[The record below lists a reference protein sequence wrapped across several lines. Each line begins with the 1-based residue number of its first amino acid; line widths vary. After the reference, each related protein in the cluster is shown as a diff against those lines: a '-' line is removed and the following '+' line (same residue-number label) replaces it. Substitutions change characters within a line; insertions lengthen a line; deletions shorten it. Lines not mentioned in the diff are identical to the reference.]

1 MANKNI
7 KFWQGNEALAYGA
20 IAAGC
25 RYFGGYPITPSTEIM
40 ETLALELPKCGGRFM
55 QMEDE
60 LGAIASSIGASI
72 SGTKALT
79 ASSGP
84 GFTLKQENLGLAY
97 EAEIPLVVVDVMRGG
112 PSTGLP
118 TQASQQ
124 DVMQARY
131 GTHGDHATIAY
142 APASVAECYML
153 AVEAFNSAERY
164 RQPVLILSDAEI
176 GHMREKFVVPEVDA
190 LHIVDRKKPATTPDK
205 FVPYAA
211 DIEDDVPPM
220 ASFGDG
226 YRWHVT
232 GLIHNEWGFPT
243 NDPVEIDAKMRRIMR
258 KVERFR
264 DDIVKY
270 ETLEVGDADVLVI
283 SYGSV
288 SRSSIRAVND
298 ARKQGIKVGHLRPIT
313 LWPFPDKEI
322 EKLTRKVKT
331 IIVPELNCGQ
341 MVLEV
346 ERAVHGKAR
355 VVPMNRVDGEL
366 FQPSEIF
373 DKIIEEVK

>member
-1 MANKNI
+1 MAK
-7 KFWQGNEALAYGA
+7 KRVEFWQGNEAIAYGA

-25 RYFGGYPITPSTEIM
+25 RFFGGYPITPSTEVM
-40 ETLALELPKCGGRFM
+40 ETMAVELPRIGGTFI

-60 LGAIASSIGASI
+60 LAAMACTIGAAITGVKSM
-72 SGTKALT
+72 T

-118 TQASQQ
+118 TQAAQQ
-124 DVMQARY
+124 DVMQARW
-131 GTHGDHATIAY
+131 GSHGDHGTVAY
-142 APASVAECYML
+142 APASVAECYSL
-153 AVEAFNSAERY
+153 TIEAFNVSERY
-164 RQPVLILSDAEI
+164 RQPVLIMSDAEI
-176 GHMREKFVVPEVDA
+176 GHMREKFVVPDPA
-190 LHIVDRKKPATTPDK
+190 TLKIIDRKKPSVSPDD
-205 FVPYAA
+205 FVPYAP
-211 DIEDDVPPM
+211 DLEDDVPAM
-220 ASFGDG
+220 AGFGDG

-232 GLIHNEWGFPT
+232 GLTHNEWGFPT
-243 NDPVEIDAKMRRIMR
+243 GDPVEIEKKMNRLMR
-258 KVERFR
+258 KIDRFR

-270 ETLEVGDADVLVI
+270 DTNSVEDAELLVVT
-283 SYGSV
+283 YGSV
-288 SRSSIRAVND
+288 SRSSVRAVQD
-298 ARKQGIKVGHLRPIT
+298 ARAKGIRVGHFRPIT
-313 LWPFPDKEI
+313 LWPFPDKEL
-322 EKLTRKVKT
+322 ERLARKVKA

-355 VVPMNRVDGEL
+355 VIPLNLVNGEL

-373 DKIIEEVK
+373 EKIVEEVK

>member
-1 MANKNI
+1 MAKVE
-7 KFWQGNEALAYGA
+7 FWQGNEALAMGA

-25 RYFGGYPITPSTEIM
+25 RFYGGYPITPSTEIM
-40 ETLALELPKCGGRFM
+40 ETMAVELPKCGGVFQ

-60 LGAIASSIGASI
+60 LGAMASTIGASI
-72 SGTKALT
+72 AGAKALT

-97 EAEIPLVVVDVMRGG
+97 EAEIPVVVVDVMRGG

-118 TQASQQ
+118 TQGAQQ
-124 DVMQARY
+124 DVMQARW
-131 GTHGDHATIAY
+131 GSHGDHGTIAY
-142 APASVAECYML
+142 APASVPECYTL
-153 AVEAFNSAERY
+153 AIEAFNAAERY

-176 GHMREKFVVPEVDA
+176 GHMREKFVVPEPGSFE
-190 LHIVDRKKPATTPDK
+190 IVNRKKPAVDPEH
-205 FVPYAA
+205 FVPYKA

-220 ASFGDG
+220 AGFGDG

-232 GLIHNEWGFPT
+232 GLTHNEWGFPT
-243 NDPVEIDAKMRRIMR
+243 NDPVEIDKKMRRLMR
-258 KVERFR
+258 KIDRFR

-270 ETLEVGDADVLVI
+270 ETVSAEDAEVLVV

-288 SRSSIRAVND
+288 SRSSVRAVKD
-298 ARKQGIKVGHLRPIT
+298 ARAQGIKAGHFRPIT
-313 LWPFPDKEI
+313 LWPFADKEL
-322 EKLTRKVKT
+322 EKLARKVKT

-346 ERAVHGKAR
+346 ERAVHGKAC
-355 VVPMNRVDGEL
+355 VVPMSLVNGEL

-373 DKIIEEVK
+373 EKIVEEVK

>member
-1 MANKNI
+1 MAEI
-7 KFWQGNEALAYGA
+7 KFWQGNEAIAYGA
-20 IAAGC
+20 LAAGC
-25 RYFGGYPITPSTEIM
+25 RFYAGYPITPSTEIM
-40 ETLALELPKCGGRFM
+40 ETMALELPKVGGVFQ

-60 LGAIASSIGASI
+60 LGSVACAIGASI
-72 SGTKALT
+72 TGTKAMT

-84 GFTLKQENLGLAY
+84 GFTLKQENIGLAY

-124 DVMQARY
+124 DVMQARW
-131 GTHGDHATIAY
+131 GTHGDHGTIAL
-142 APASVAECYML
+142 APSSVTECYEL
-153 AVEAFNSAERY
+153 AVTAFNLAERF

-176 GHMREKFVVPEVDA
+176 GHMREKFVVPDPKT
-190 LHIVDRKKPATTPDK
+190 LKIVNRKKPTVDPEH
-205 FVPYAA
+205 FVPYQA

-220 ASFGDG
+220 AAFGDG

-232 GLIHNEWGFPT
+232 GLTHNDWGFPT
-243 NDPVEIDAKMRRIMR
+243 TNPEEIDKKMRRLMR
-258 KVERFR
+258 KVDRFR

-270 ETLEVGDADVLVI
+270 DTVEVEDADILVL

-288 SRSSIRAVND
+288 ARSSIRAVHD
-298 ARKQGIKVGHLRPIT
+298 ARAQGIKVGHFRPIT
-313 LWPFPDKEI
+313 LYPFPDKEL
-322 EKLTRKVKT
+322 EKLARKVKT

-346 ERAVHGKAR
+346 ERAVHGRAR
-355 VVPMNRVDGEL
+355 VVPLNRVDGEL
-366 FQPSEIF
+366 FQPVEIF
-373 DKIIEEVK
+373 NKIVEEAK